1 MFNRTGTDK
10 NRRSRRRKGKGGGK
24 ERKKNTETGRE
35 KGREREGRKRG
46 LAEANSLPP
55 QLESS
60 AATAETLQD
69 DSSKG
74 NAGPQT

>member
-1 MFNRTGTDK
+1 MFNRAGTDK
-10 NRRSRRRKGKGGGK
+10 KQKKFEEGKKGGRK
-24 ERKKNTETGRE
+24 ENTNRH
-35 KGREREGRKRG
+35 REREKEGGKRG

-55 QLESS
+55 QVESS
-60 AATAETLQD
+60 EALAETLQD

>member
-1 MFNRTGTDK
+1 MFNRAGTDK
-10 NRRSRRRKGKGGGK
+10 KNRRNRRRRKKRGGK
-24 ERKKNTETGRE
+24 ENTNRHRERE
-35 KGREREGRKRG
+35 KEGRKRG

-60 AATAETLQD
+60 EAIAETLQD